1 MNQTCKSVTIKW
13 QGQKLL
19 SITLNFVTP
28 EIWPLILAIRKNSD
42 PVILQS
48 FAFQEGDLSRGVLPA
63 ATELICMTKRLNTL
77 SAVKVR
83 KIRENYHLKRKIVI
97 CPRLM

>member
-1 MNQTCKSVTIKW
+1 MAGPETF
-13 QGQKLL
+13 
-19 SITLNFVTP
+19 SITANFVTP
-28 EIWPLILAIRKNSD
+28 ELWPLILAIRKNSD
-42 PVILQS
+42 PVILQT

-63 ATELICMTKRLNTL
+63 ATELICMTKSLDTL

-83 KIRENYHLKRKIVI
+83 KMRENYHHKRKNVI